1 MKQVFISKH
10 NKELIILESESRAVQ
25 PVFSRLGNFC
35 KIMLSDR
42 KLLKNGGFDKY
53 NFSEMKLK
61 IPKIIACFRLMEF
74 LNFWQLIIEHLRFTQ
89 HFFLPKL
96 SWLGNL
102 NCLNTWKRCYWLPI
116 LNTNYKVIDAFD
128 FSKNTNFIYYFCLT
142 CF

>member
-35 KIMLSDR
+35 KTMLSDR

-61 IPKIIACFRLMEF
+61 IPKIIVCFRLMEF

-96 SWLGNL
+96 SWQLKLPKYMEKVLLASNPEYKL
-102 NCLNTWKRCYWLPI
+102 QSNRC
-116 LNTNYKVIDAFD
+116 
-128 FSKNTNFIYYFCLT
+128 S
-142 CF
+142 